1 MPTSIN
7 TATAKHAPRRI
18 QIRQRT
24 WLGLAFLLPCLFLV
38 LIIVL
43 YPTARSFAVGFTE
56 WNGIATPQW
65 TGLENYISM
74 MGDELFLRSVSNSLK
89 LGLISS
95 ALSVIV
101 GYLLAEMLFSLGRR
115 LSIFYRTLFFIPVM
129 LPLAAVGVMFRFVYN
144 PTYGILNNFLTL
156 IGLSSLAR
164 PWLGDPHLALYSII
178 VVNVWK
184 TFGLNMMLF
193 FAGLQSVPNDLYESA
208 RMDGANRLQEMWH
221 ISLPML
227 RPVTELALVISI
239 TFALKTFD
247 LVYVMTQGGPG
258 RATLTIPIWIVEN
271 SFRYNKFGYASA
283 IAVVFFIIGFLLIL
297 IVRRLVGGRVE
308 EELSL

>member
-1 MPTSIN
+1 MPFPRDT
-7 TATAKHAPRRI
+7 TASKRPPKHTLF
-18 QIRQRT
+18 RQRT
-24 WLGLAFLLPCLFLV
+24 WLGPLFLLPSLFLV
-38 LIIVL
+38 LVIVL

-56 WNGIATPQW
+56 WNGISAPQW
-65 TGLENYISM
+65 TGLENYIAM
-74 MGDELFLRSVSNSLK
+74 IGDELFLRSVSNSLK
-89 LGLISS
+89 LGLISA

-101 GYLLAEMLFSLGRR
+101 GYLMAEILFSIGRR
-115 LSIFYRTLFFIPVM
+115 LSVFYRTLFFIPVM
-129 LPLAAVGVMFRFVYN
+129 LPLAAVGVMFRFIYN
-144 PTYGILNNFLTL
+144 PTYGLLNNFLIL
-156 IGLSSLAR
+156 IGLSSLTR

-178 VVNVWK
+178 VVNIWK

-193 FAGLQSVPNDLYESA
+193 FAGLQSVPHDLYESA
-208 RMDGANRLQEMWH
+208 RMDGANRLQEMWY

-258 RATLTIPIWIVEN
+258 RATLTIPIWIIEN

-283 IAVVFFIIGFLLIL
+283 IAVVFFVIGFLLVL
-297 IVRRLVGGRVE
+297 IVRRLVGASVE
-308 EELSL
+308 EELTL